1 MNDTTKQTPSVVRDR
16 LMAEHTH
23 KRTQQSLRGLYDVLI
38 RYAEHDGRDF
48 SLANIGR
55 LSASQG
61 GVSMESLKKTRNR
74 HYRELIDAFKDHYAN
89 GIRKPSDKV
98 KKHLNTSAEED
109 FINAIPLNVRPYAQR
124 LISEKRMYKN
134 ENQELKNG
142 SQEYID
148 MRPQIIH
155 EVKEGGDYIPAIGKV
170 CEEYEIDA
178 LKKVLS
184 PGYLKERGLRE
195 QYDAAIDADG
205 VEILPMHFLSALR
218 KLLGVFNVE

>member
-23 KRTQQSLRGLYDVLI
+23 KRTQQSLRDLYDVLF
-38 RYAEHDGRDF
+38 RYAENGGRDF

-61 GVSMESLKKTRNR
+61 GVSGESLKKTRNP

-89 GIRKPSDKV
+89 GFRKPSDKV
-98 KKHLNTSAEED
+98 KKHLNTSVEDD
-109 FINAIPLNVRPYAQR
+109 FIKAIPLNVRSYAQR

-142 SQEYID
+142 SKEIID
-148 MRPQIIH
+148 MRPQTIH
-155 EVKEGGDYIPAIGKV
+155 EVKEGGDFIPAISSV
-170 CEEYEIDA
+170 CEEYEIEA
-178 LKKVLS
+178 LKKILS
-184 PGYLKERGLRE
+184 PGYLEERGLE
-195 QYDAAIDADG
+195 EKHDAVIDADG
-205 VEILPMHFLSALR
+205 VEILPMHFLSAYR
-218 KLLGVFNVE
+218 KLLKVFDVE